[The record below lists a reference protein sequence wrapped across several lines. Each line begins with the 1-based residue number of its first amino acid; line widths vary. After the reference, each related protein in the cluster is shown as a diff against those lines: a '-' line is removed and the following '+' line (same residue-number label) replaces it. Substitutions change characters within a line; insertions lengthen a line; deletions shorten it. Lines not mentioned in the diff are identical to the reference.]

1 MRRATSAGPR
11 RRPALLGVVAA
22 GLCLTTAACSGS
34 GSTPADP
41 RDGVPT
47 GTSATPVATSAPT
60 SGSTTTLPLT
70 GQAAASPDAATRAVV
85 AVPVEA
91 GSGLPAVAGTGDA
104 DLVYVAFPTAG
115 RQRALALFQSRDAAR
130 VGPIGDVRPLDT
142 KLLRAIS
149 AVLEHSGGTSGFI
162 KQVARAD
169 LPEWSSIVQPS
180 SFSRDPATGAVFGST
195 TAARAATGVQPA
207 RPGLLAFSAPGTA
220 PATAATPPPAVQVAV
235 AGQPAASLSYDAAS
249 GTWRGSVGGFAVAAS
264 NVLVQQV
271 TYDTLVLPKT
281 GGRTEGNPDP
291 DGQGAA
297 TLLSGPTVD
306 TGSWNRPGGGT
317 STKYVRADGTP
328 LRLLPGT
335 TWVLLV
341 PTGTPVTAP

>member
-1 MRRATSAGPR
+1 MRRPV
-11 RRPALLGVVAA
+11 LLGAVAA
-22 GLCLTTAACSGS
+22 GLCLATAACSGS
-34 GSTPADP
+34 AGRSTADP

-60 SGSTTTLPLT
+60 AAATVLPLT
-70 GQAAASPDAATRAVV
+70 GQAAASPDAATRPVV
-85 AVPVEA
+85 AVPVES
-91 GSGLPAVAGTGDA
+91 GIGLPAAAGTGDA
-104 DLVYVAFPTAG
+104 DLVYVSFPTPG
-115 RQRALALFQSRDAAR
+115 KQRALALFQSKDSPR
-130 VGPIGDVRPLDT
+130 VGPVGDVRPLDT

-180 SFSRDPATGAVFGST
+180 SFSRDAATGAVFGST
-195 TAARAATGVQPA
+195 TAARAASGVQPA
-207 RPGLLAFSAPGTA
+207 RPGLLALLDPGT
-220 PATAATPPPAVQVAV
+220 PVPTATTPPAPVQVAV
-235 AGQPAASLSYDAAS
+235 AGQPATTLSYDAAT
-249 GTWRGSVGGFAVAAS
+249 GTWRGQVGGFPVAAT

-271 TYDTLVLPKT
+271 TYDPLVLPKT

-291 DGQGAA
+291 DGQGPA

-306 TGSWNRPGGGT
+306 KGSWNRAGNGT
-317 STKYVRADGTP
+317 STKYVRQDGNP

-341 PTGTPVTAP
+341 PTGTPVTP